1 MIGNCIGPV
10 HCCVGGE
17 VFKFLESVV
26 VLGFL
31 VSIKYSTSKNTIK
44 SNLVSF
50 GLLPDQIEQITDQ
63 IVDDVIAIFNN
74 YELDKICL

>member
-1 MIGNCIGPV
+1 MDIEERDV
-10 HCCVGGE
+10 R
-17 VFKFLESVV
+17 L
-26 VLGFL
+26 
-31 VSIKYSTSKNTIK
+31 KNTIK